1 MSPEGKRGRDLGDRE
16 KWAKMTYGLVLL
28 SALALLSAS
37 CGSDYGG
44 ISRASAVE
52 AAKTYVVREDYRRDE
67 PLFYRNT
74 GNRPAALRR
83 TRDASGQ
90 RAWFVRFD
98 DFQAMHKH
106 CVMVRCTFEQVLT
119 RWTPC

>member
-1 MSPEGKRGRDLGDRE
+1 
-16 KWAKMTYGLVLL
+16 MTYGLVLL
-28 SALALLSAS
+28 SASVALLSAS
-37 CGSDYGG
+37 CGADYAG
-44 ISRASAVE
+44 ISRVSAIQ

-74 GNRPAALRR
+74 GNRPAAVRR

-106 CVMVRCTFEQVLT
+106 CVMVRRISAHVLT
-119 RWTPC
+119 RRTAC